1 VLTVFYFSDGK
12 EITAR
17 FWSGRMRAEGIFEF
31 GLKVLVGSKHSKGG
45 CMLQQDVS
53 SLVEVQGAK
62 EEYGIY
68 LTG

>member
-1 VLTVFYFSDGK
+1 
-12 EITAR
+12 
-17 FWSGRMRAEGIFEF
+17 MRAEGIFEF